1 MIRLGDKAR
10 TAILQST
17 VKELPAGADLNVLCN
32 QTKNLTGQL
41 LTTIAQTMDIDET
54 PTLPQIRLHH
64 IEQAIN
70 YA

>member
-41 LTTIAQTMDIDET
+41 LTTIGQQAHKSAVQET
-54 PTLPQIRLHH
+54 IKEKKKKST
-64 IEQAIN
+64 N
-70 YA
+70 NGY